1 MQVLEQE
8 DGFRVSSDRFF
19 YPKYLKKVDGW
30 TRKQVEE
37 FCELTSD
44 LWDVAY
50 TLGVTSVDR
59 IDKIERNL
67 NEAARGVR

>member
-8 DGFRVSSDRFF
+8 DGFRVSSTIFPGIIF
-19 YPKYLKKVDGW
+19 LKKCNGW
-30 TRKQVEE
+30 TKQLVQE
-37 FCELTSD
+37 FDALTSD
-44 LWDVAY
+44 LWNMAY
-50 TLGVTSVDR
+50 NLGVTSVDR